1 MIRIIALVVVVVVM
15 YVLVFFIIRVDTEH
29 INGFKVISS

>member
-15 YVLVFFIIRVDTEH
+15 YVLVFLIIKVDDKK
-29 INGFKVISS
+29 INGLKV